1 MNEFFERIKNQFTTI
16 WKNLTKIQKITIF
29 FLLGSLLTFLIL
41 FFVLSSKVSY
51 EPLFTEL
58 ESKDA
63 AKIKAS
69 LDKRGVTYRITGN
82 GTVIEV
88 PKEQKYSIRL
98 DLSKEGVLPDSAVGF
113 EIFDSSKIGAT
124 EFDKQMM
131 FLRAQKGELEK
142 TIKSLSQVKRAVV
155 NITPANNS
163 PFADEK
169 TEAKA
174 SVLIELEPFETLKEE
189 NIKSIIVLVAG
200 AIENLPKEN
209 VEVVDTTG
217 NILSDMVDFSEE
229 GSLASKKRIE
239 LQQEIEKK
247 LERSANGV
255 LNVLGG
261 GNYRVKVSV
270 ELDFNKET
278 YQTESYTTPT
288 VSGEQLTQGLVRS
301 EQNNLKEVTGSGDD
315 TASGVPGTTSNIP
328 GYVGEEQSSSSSN
341 YKESNIVKN
350 YELDKKNTVYEKS
363 TGNIKRMTV
372 SVTLNKDSV
381 YFKDKENITQAEI
394 TQFENMVKT
403 AVGFDETRG
412 DKINVT
418 ILPFNFEIAKRYNAS
433 IAEEEKWKK
442 YQLIGIYFVIITLII
457 AAGAF
462 LLFRRLENKRIKEKE
477 EKAIADLLPQLDD
490 INLNEEALSIEEQ
503 ERADQENQI
512 RQIAIQKPEE
522 VANLLRNW
530 LMED

>member
-1 MNEFFERIKNQFTTI
+1 MNEFFKRIKNQFTTI

-41 FFVLSSKVSY
+41 FFVLSSKVNY

-69 LDKRGVTYRITGN
+69 LDKRGITYRITGN

-88 PKEQKYSIRL
+88 PKEQKYAIRL

-113 EIFDSSKIGAT
+113 EIFDNSKIGAT

-163 PFADEK
+163 PFANEK

-174 SVLIELEPFETLKEE
+174 SVLIELESFETLKEE

-209 VEVVDTTG
+209 VEVVDTSG
-217 NILSDMVDFSEE
+217 NILSDMVDFSQE
-229 GSLASKKRIE
+229 GSLASRKRIE

-270 ELDFNKET
+270 ELDFNKES

-288 VSGEQLTQGLVRS
+288 VSGEQLTQGLIRS
-301 EQNNLKEVTGSGDD
+301 EQNNLKEVSGGVNDV
-315 TASGVPGTTSNIP
+315 ASGVPGTTSNIP
-328 GYVGEEQSSSSSN
+328 GYVGKEESNSSN
-341 YKESNIVKN
+341 YKENNVVKN

-363 TGNIKRMTV
+363 IGNIKRMTV

-381 YFKDKENITQAEI
+381 YFKDKENITPAEI

-403 AVGFDETRG
+403 AVGFNENRG

-418 ILPFNFEIAKRYNAS
+418 VLPFNFEIAKRYNDS
-433 IAEEEKWKK
+433 IAEEQKWKK
-442 YQLIGIYFVIITLII
+442 YQLIGIYFIIITLII
-457 AAGAF
+457 AGGAL
-462 LLFRRLENKRIKEKE
+462 LLFKRLESKRIKERE

-490 INLNEEALSIEEQ
+490 VNLNEEAMSIEEQ